1 MNPLLTVLE
10 WDQLLEMTSAGGLKS
25 VFETAPN
32 LHIFWIKI
40 KAEYPE
46 TVTKS
51 LKSPLPFPTS
61 YICEAG
67 FSAVTATTKTRLWSR
82 LDTSNIVCVSVSPIT
97 PRWDCLVAR
106 KQVQGSH

>member
-10 WDQLLEMTSAGGLKS
+10 WDQFLEMTSNDVLKS

-32 LHIFWIKI
+32 LHIFWFKI

-67 FSAVTATTKTRLWSR
+67 FSAVTATKTRLWSR
-82 LDTSNIVCVSVSPIT
+82 LDMNNKLQVLLSHIT
-97 PRWDCLVAR
+97 PR
-106 KQVQGSH
+106 

>member
-10 WDQLLEMTSAGGLKS
+10 WDQFLEMTSNDVLKS

-67 FSAVTATTKTRLWSR
+67 FSAVTATKTRLWSR
-82 LDTSNIVCVSVSPIT
+82 LDTSNILCVSVSPIT
-97 PRWDCLVAR
+97 PRWDYLVAR